1 MAPPRRIGKYAVE
14 RVLGTGSFATVW
26 LAYDERLDARVAVK
40 VLAENW
46 SFDDDVKRRFLEEA
60 RILWRAQHDRIV
72 RVHLVDE
79 LDDGRPYF
87 VMDYAD
93 RGTLHDRMRERFGRG
108 EEFTPAEAVA
118 MGREIAECLAVAHD
132 VGIVHRDLKPSN
144 ILFRSPVQRRSRR
157 GAEDATDLV
166 VLADFGLAK
175 RLEASARHTVLAGTP
190 AYMAPEQADPKR
202 ALLIDE
208 RVDVF
213 SASAIVYE
221 MLTGQTPYPGRT
233 IESVREAFRES
244 IPPSPTDVRPEIPE
258 ALSAEIQRSL
268 DLEPERR
275 HRSALEWSDALAAA
289 LVVDGSSLVV
299 SSIRDDEPATVRVA
313 RAVER
318 LSVRLSGHALVGA
331 LVRADERL
339 AVPPLLVVT
348 GRPLANVEEIVAELA
363 GLEGVRVRAIP
374 PIDDADADVTAEL
387 PSLEADACLLVL
399 PREPAAAGRLVRGLR
414 GAAAA
419 RADGPIFALGLLGDP
434 DASTTDAA
442 VLRADDEV
450 RSTLLTT
457 LRLRWPD
464 ASGPGSD
471 PGSVTSATAAAFGT
485 EPASVGAVGIPEVA
499 ELVHRLLGPQSD
511 RLRAAA
517 AIGLIRRG
525 LVTHADREAV
535 TEVTDELEHLEL
547 DLPQLQELEILRDD
561 VAGRLALA
569 WPDRVDLRRVL
580 LESTESGRLGV
591 THEAPRGDRA
601 QAALRGAERWRRIAD
616 RAPFASRQRV
626 LAVARLYDRM
636 WSDLAG

>member
-1 MAPPRRIGKYAVE
+1 
-14 RVLGTGSFATVW
+14 
-26 LAYDERLDARVAVK
+26 
-40 VLAENW
+40 
-46 SFDDDVKRRFLEEA
+46 
-60 RILWRAQHDRIV
+60 
-72 RVHLVDE
+72 
-79 LDDGRPYF
+79 
-87 VMDYAD
+87 MDYAD

-175 RLEASARHTVLAGTP
+175 RLEASARHTVLVGTP

-313 RAVER
+313 RR
-318 LSVRLSGHALVGA
+318 R
-331 LVRADERL
+331 RASLRS
-339 AVPPLLVVT
+339 PLGPCAG
-348 GRPLANVEEIVAELA
+348 GRARP
-363 GLEGVRVRAIP
+363 GRR
-374 PIDDADADVTAEL
+374 
-387 PSLEADACLLVL
+387 
-399 PREPAAAGRLVRGLR
+399 AAGR
-414 GAAAA
+414 AAAA
-419 RADGPIFALGLLGDP
+419 RRHRAPARERRGDRRRARRARGRPGAGDP
-434 DASTTDAA
+434 AHRRRRCGRHGRAAQPRGRRLPARAAPRARGRGSPRPRPARRGRRTRRRADLRPRSARRPGREHDRCRGPARRRRGAIDAPDDAA
-442 VLRADDEV
+442 
-450 RSTLLTT
+450 
-457 LRLRWPD
+457 
-464 ASGPGSD
+464 
-471 PGSVTSATAAAFGT
+471 
-485 EPASVGAVGIPEVA
+485 PALA
-499 ELVHRLLGPQSD
+499 
-511 RLRAAA
+511 
-517 AIGLIRRG
+517 RR
-525 LVTHADREAV
+525 VPDREA
-535 TEVTDELEHLEL
+535 T
-547 DLPQLQELEILRDD
+547 P
-561 VAGRLALA
+561 
-569 WPDRVDLRRVL
+569 
-580 LESTESGRLGV
+580 
-591 THEAPRGDRA
+591 
-601 QAALRGAERWRRIAD
+601 AA
-616 RAPFASRQRV
+616 
-626 LAVARLYDRM
+626 
-636 WSDLAG
+636 